1 MIRGP
6 FSAEAA
12 EAFWDEDRWPNFSIK
27 ELVCKCGCG
36 EVLWD
41 EDVLDDAQAIRNE
54 LGHGL
59 TLSSATRCRIHNNA
73 VSSTGDTGPH
83 TKGALDLAVMG
94 GTAVQV
100 ITMASGR
107 GVTGIEPKNVL
118 YVSGKENSTSQAY
131 IEIIDKVL
139 VMFDATGTMAF
150 PGQEIRA
157 GAQANIAGGVTD
169 VISDIGTAII
179 NPAGSVLP

>member
-59 TLSSATRCRIHNNA
+59 TLSSATRCRTHNNA

-107 GVTGIEPKNVL
+107 GVTGIGIKQHGNGRFVHIDRLENVAAD
-118 YVSGKENSTSQAY
+118 SEN
-131 IEIIDKVL
+131 
-139 VMFDATGTMAF
+139 
-150 PGQEIRA
+150 
-157 GAQANIAGGVTD
+157 D
-169 VISDIGTAII
+169 VKAVPRPWVWSYK
-179 NPAGSVLP
+179 

>member
-1 MIRGP
+1 MWQR
-6 FSAEAA
+6 SAPTIVVALLLLAGCSWNPITGAEGVQGYSGQEYFQVTFAVDKNGSVAA
-12 EAFWDEDRWPNFSIK
+12 
-27 ELVCKCGCG
+27 
-36 EVLWD
+36 
-41 EDVLDDAQAIRNE
+41 
-54 LGHGL
+54 
-59 TLSSATRCRIHNNA
+59 
-73 VSSTGDTGPH
+73 
-83 TKGALDLAVMG
+83 
-94 GTAVQV
+94 
-100 ITMASGR
+100 
-107 GVTGIEPKNVL
+107 EPKNVL